1 MEMLFYFVNSDI
13 RDYEEILTEL
23 MKTCYVGTNSQQ
35 SEIDWSKELKNPGT
49 NFGNVLEAYY
59 QETTIRKRRFELQ
72 EACGKLPVHLLV
84 PLQKILK
91 LKQNFSFTSKNIKKQ
106 NIS

>member
-1 MEMLFYFVNSDI
+1 MAFSSENLFLSSLNNYNEAGLKCSLGVGVYFSVVA
-13 RDYEEILTEL
+13 DYVL
-23 MKTCYVGTNSQQ
+23 MFHHQFKVRVS
-35 SEIDWSKELKNPGT
+35 
-49 NFGNVLEAYY
+49 
-59 QETTIRKRRFELQ
+59 
-72 EACGKLPVHLLV
+72 LV

>member
-1 MEMLFYFVNSDI
+1 MESIINGLVNAGTTI
-13 RDYEEILTEL
+13 GIIILTTAFLLMDAANIPGKMNSEL
-23 MKTCYVGTNSQQ
+23 ETQ
-35 SEIDWSKELKNPGT
+35 SELQLRMSKFVKNLVG
-49 NFGNVLEAYY
+49 FIVIRA
-59 QETTIRKRRFELQ
+59 ETK
-72 EACGKLPVHLLV
+72 V

>member
-1 MEMLFYFVNSDI
+1 METKNIKRLL
-13 RDYEEILTEL
+13 ILAVTLCAL
-23 MKTCYVGTNSQQ
+23 MV
-35 SEIDWSKELKNPGT
+35 
-49 NFGNVLEAYY
+49 
-59 QETTIRKRRFELQ
+59 
-72 EACGKLPVHLLV
+72 PVQAAVYRV

>member
-1 MEMLFYFVNSDI
+1 MTHNMKRWTITAMIMTVMLVASI
-13 RDYEEILTEL
+13 GISSAA
-23 MKTCYVGTNSQQ
+23 VQ
-35 SEIDWSKELKNPGT
+35 
-49 NFGNVLEAYY
+49 V
-59 QETTIRKRRFELQ
+59 
-72 EACGKLPVHLLV
+72 V